1 MLSMKAKTKLNYN
14 LNQYDKPDSK
24 LNDKNDITMLDRLTI
39 LDRKGGE
46 QVIYYINQYLRENPE
61 SLLISRCELEHIM
74 GVFS

>member
-24 LNDKNDITMLDRLTI
+24 LNGKNDIII

-61 SLLISRCELEHIM
+61 SLLISRCELEHIIEN
-74 GVFS
+74 VPLVN